1 MPEGGMDNFLVL
13 RCGGGDSCRLV
24 IEAAGI
30 GVAVRKGD
38 DHRSAADF
46 AIVIDLTRAFP
57 GRRQGHLK
65 GFKT

>member
-1 MPEGGMDNFLVL
+1 MGSSPAL
-13 RCGGGDSCRLV
+13 RCGDEVSCRLV

-38 DHRSAADF
+38 NHGTAANF
-46 AIVIDLTRAFP
+46 TIVIDLTRALL
-57 GRRQGHLK
+57 GRGEGDLK